1 MSEPMEV
8 AVKVAKGLNTNE
20 RKAIRD
26 AAEIVYQ
33 KITRDDEVSKAVQVV
48 LIHAQRAWGDDLFD
62 TKLQFGADQAARMD
76 ERTRGIMFGVDD
88 VATQLMD
95 PNHLVNLIQ
104 VLQEKHDGPRD

>member
-1 MSEPMEV
+1 MSEPTAV
-8 AVKVAKGLNTNE
+8 AVKVAKGLSE
-20 RKAIRD
+20 LERD
-26 AAEIVYQ
+26 AVRTSAELVYQ
-33 KITRDDEVSKAVQVV
+33 KITRDDELRRAVQVV
-48 LIHAQRAWGDDLFD
+48 LMHAQRAWGDDLFD

-104 VLQEKHDGPRD
+104 VLQENNDGPRD